1 MKITDEL
8 LTKAWTLF
16 KQGDSLSSIAKHLK
30 VSRSGLTDRLK
41 EEYGYD
47 VFETVKRGL
56 YKDSKPEETISP
68 KTEPTETKTPKP
80 ALELT
85 DVVKLVST
93 DDTTFTAEDV
103 ENLDYIVTSN
113 SITLIYR
120 DITCK
125 YDQTSELYTAVKNA
139 CLHED
144 YDFLLR
150 LIKPVDYI
158 NENIP
163 EFTVD
168 VTKLVVTINGVEFPY
183 QYSNLIISEM
193 NKDIHNKQ
201 NPDLQNLVN
210 FFTRCVQHNVGT
222 DVVIQM
228 YEFLKHNDIVILPD
242 GSIQGWKYLHKRDD
256 IYLDDYTKTI
266 VNTEGS
272 YVSMSREEVDSDPNK
287 ACSSGLH
294 IGAWN
299 YVNGYSNIAKVIV
312 NPEDVVSVPVDYEGM
327 KLRCCRYYIHEILD
341 YNPNSPEDFV
351 KPITL

>member
-8 LTKAWTLF
+8 LTKAWALF
-16 KQGDSLSSIAKHLK
+16 KKGDSLSSIAKQLK

-47 VFETVKRGL
+47 VFEAVKQGL
-56 YKDSKPEETISP
+56 YKDP
-68 KTEPTETKTPKP
+68 KSEETKTPEP
-80 ALELT
+80 DNEPISEPSNVT
-85 DVVKLVST
+85 EPVST
-93 DDTTFTAEDV
+93 DEVFTQEDID
-103 ENLDYIVTSN
+103 NLEYIVTSK
-113 SITLIYR
+113 SITLMYR
-120 DITCK
+120 DNTRK
-125 YDQTSELYTAVKNA
+125 YDQTDELYTAVKNA

-144 YDFLLR
+144 YAFLLR

-168 VTKLVVTINGVEFPY
+168 VTKLVVTVNGVEFPY

-201 NPDLQNLVN
+201 NPDLQNLMN
-210 FFTRCVQHNVGT
+210 FFARCIQHNIGT

-242 GSIQGWKYLHKRDD
+242 GSIQAWKYLHKQDD
-256 IYLDDYTKTI
+256 IYLDSYSKSI

-272 YVSMSREEVDSDPNK
+272 YVSMPREEVDSDPNRV
-287 ACSSGLH
+287 CSKGLH
-294 IGAWN
+294 TGAWD
-299 YVNGYSNIAKVIV
+299 YVTEFNSIIAKVIV
-312 NPEDVVSVPVDYEGM
+312 NPEDVVSVPVDYRGM
-327 KLRCCRYYIHEILD
+327 KLRCCKYYIHEILD
-341 YNPNSPEDFV
+341 NPTSPKDFI